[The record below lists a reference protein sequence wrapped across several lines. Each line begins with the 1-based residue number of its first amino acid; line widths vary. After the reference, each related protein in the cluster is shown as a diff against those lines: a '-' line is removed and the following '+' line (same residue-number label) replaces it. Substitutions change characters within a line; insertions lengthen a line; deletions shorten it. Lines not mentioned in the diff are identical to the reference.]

1 MWVFL
6 NGRFLGSRMQ
16 HTRHTKIIGSVFEM
30 SIMVFVLAT
39 ERSHFGSVTP

>member
-1 MWVFL
+1 MWV

-16 HTRHTKIIGSVFEM
+16 HTHHTKIIGSVFEM